1 MSCCLATDTST
12 RWVGGRCRAAWMA
25 VCAVEGA
32 GDGGG
37 ALDDMNCLEDGGVR
51 GSIGSWDQF
60 QANKE
65 QFGIITE
72 PWGCAMEEM

>member
-1 MSCCLATDTST
+1 M
-12 RWVGGRCRAAWMA
+12 
-25 VCAVEGA
+25 CAVEGA

-37 ALDDMNCLEDGGVR
+37 ALDDMNCLEDGGAR

-72 PWGCAMEEM
+72 PWGRAMEEM